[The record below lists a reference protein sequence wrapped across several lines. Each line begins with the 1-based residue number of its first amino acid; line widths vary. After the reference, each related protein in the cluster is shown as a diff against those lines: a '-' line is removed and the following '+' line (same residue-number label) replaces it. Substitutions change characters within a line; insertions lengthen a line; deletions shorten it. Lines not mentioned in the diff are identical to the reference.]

1 MFLVVFVVVLFIC
14 IGFGISWMTAVAFLV
29 GTVMGAIPG
38 GGMIA
43 EMLILTVFG
52 FSIEFLPIIAVI
64 TTIIDAPATVL
75 NTTSNTACSMMVA
88 RLVEGKDWI
97 NKSLKLKA

>member
-1 MFLVVFVVVLFIC
+1 MTS
-14 IGFGISWMTAVAFLV
+14 ISSIISIIAVAFLV

-43 EMLILTVFG
+43 EMLIITIFG

-75 NTTSNTACSMMVA
+75 NTTSNTACSMLVA

-97 NKSLKLKA
+97 KGSLKSEV